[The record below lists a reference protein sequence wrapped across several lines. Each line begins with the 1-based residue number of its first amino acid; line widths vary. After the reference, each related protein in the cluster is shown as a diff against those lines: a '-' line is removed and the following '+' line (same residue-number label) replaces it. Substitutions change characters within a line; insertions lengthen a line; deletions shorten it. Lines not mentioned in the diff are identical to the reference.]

1 LTTTIYY
8 LGFVIA
14 LLFIFFSLDDL
25 FWDAYYYFSRW
36 KKTRNHLQ
44 MKDLDTVPRRLL
56 AVLIPAW
63 NEAEV
68 IGPMV
73 ENLIRSVNYP
83 SSLFH
88 IFIGIY
94 PNDSDTLREIKSLE
108 EKYPNVHG
116 VLNPKS
122 GPTSK
127 AQNLNQVLKFI
138 LHFEN
143 QKHLR
148 FASFVVHDA
157 EDIIHPT
164 SFKLVNYLT
173 FQYEVVQL
181 PVFPLQPYPTWRT
194 FFKFITSSTYA
205 DEFAE
210 NHYRGLLARDLSGAF
225 VPSAG
230 TGFILSHSV
239 LDKVGRQDVFEEDSI
254 TEDYK
259 LSFRLGELGI
269 STHFFL
275 EGVNRV
281 LDNGK
286 VVTEYIATREIFPNT
301 LREAVKQKSRW
312 IYGIS
317 FQSFSLGKVIR
328 DKNFSLIVKYSLY
341 RDWKAKYGNLLSI
354 PGYVVFTYFVF
365 SLFYV
370 LPPIYLARSLSWWLS
385 VVLTFL
391 MVERQIMRG
400 TALWKVYGWRSA
412 IAGCL
417 IPPLLPLRAV
427 WGNVINFLAT
437 VSAWR
442 ICFFG
447 FPKNRPRWQK
457 TKHSYLPP
465 EVLLRYQRRLGDL
478 VLEKQIVSPSILAEF
493 LKEAKEKGEKIGEVL
508 VREGII
514 SQEELNSIL
523 AEVLK
528 SGYIELN
535 NRSVRIAEITP
546 EGIEKFKKY
555 CVVPVAVSKYSVI
568 LAAGAPLSLEIEQEI
583 KESLGGR
590 NLSVVL
596 TSPSLVAQT
605 LQSLEEPDSW
615 SQIPRLGEKLLDQ
628 GLINEEQLVEALRA
642 QKFYPKS
649 LGQILVEMGVMRPED
664 LEN

>member
-1 LTTTIYY
+1 MATTIYY
-8 LGFVIA
+8 LGFIIA
-14 LLFIFFSLDDL
+14 FLFIFFSLDDL
-25 FWDAYYYFSRW
+25 FWDACYYFSRR
-36 KKTRNHLQ
+36 KRAGNHLQ

-73 ENLIRSVNYP
+73 ENLFCSINYP

-88 IFIGIY
+88 IFIGVY
-94 PNDSDTLREIKSLE
+94 PNDSATLREVQILE
-108 EKYPNVHG
+108 ERYPNVHG
-116 VLNPKS
+116 VVNPRP

-138 LHFEN
+138 LRFEN
-143 QKHLR
+143 QKRLR
-148 FASFVVHDA
+148 FACFLIHDA

-164 SFKLVNYLT
+164 SFKLANYLT
-173 FQYEVVQL
+173 FQHEVVQL
-181 PVFPLQPYPTWRT
+181 PVFPLQHYPTWRT

-210 NHYRGLLARDLSGAF
+210 NHYRGLLAREASGAF

-230 TGFILSHSV
+230 TGFIISHSV
-239 LDKVGRQDVFEEDSI
+239 LDKMGSQDIFEEDSI

-269 STHFFL
+269 PTRFFL
-275 EGVNRV
+275 EGVERV

-286 VVTEYIATREIFPNT
+286 VTTEYIATREIFPNT

-317 FQSFSLGKVIR
+317 FQSFSFREVIK
-328 DKNFSLIVKYSLY
+328 DKNFPPIFKYSLY
-341 RDWKAKYGNLLSI
+341 RDWKAKYANLLSI
-354 PGYVVFTYFVF
+354 PGYAVFAYFIL

-370 LPPIYLARSLSWWLS
+370 LPPVYPVRSLSWWLS

-391 MVERQIMRG
+391 MVERQVMRG
-400 TALWKVYGWRSA
+400 IALKQVYGWRSA

-417 IPPLLPLRAV
+417 IPPFLPLRAV
-427 WGNVINFLAT
+427 WGNIINFLAT
-437 VSAWR
+437 LSAWR

-465 EVLLRYQRRLGDL
+465 EVLLRYQRKLGDL
-478 VLEKQIVSPSILAEF
+478 ALEKQIVAPSVLAE
-493 LKEAKEKGEKIGEVL
+493 LLREAKEKGEKIGEVL
-508 VREGII
+508 IREGAI

-528 SGYIELN
+528 SGYIELDN
-535 NRSVRIAEITP
+535 HSVRITEIAP
-546 EGIEKFKKY
+546 EGLEKFKKY
-555 CVVPVAVSKYSVI
+555 CVMPVAITKHSVI
-568 LAAGAPLSLEIEQEI
+568 LAAGAPLPLEAQQEI

-596 TSPSLVAQT
+596 SSPSLIVQA
-605 LQSLEEPDSW
+605 LQSLEEPDSLP
-615 SQIPRLGEKLLDQ
+615 QFPRLGEKLLDR

-642 QKFYPKS
+642 QKFYPKP
-649 LGQILVEMGVMRPED
+649 LGEILVEMGLVRPED